1 MRTKVLSSLVAAI
14 ILVSLAATVE
24 LAAQEAQAEIGEP
37 APAFT
42 LPDTYGQEHTLSD
55 YEGKWVVLEWLNY
68 DCPFV
73 RKHYN
78 SGNMQSLQQTYGE
91 KGVVWLAIVS
101 SAPGKQGHF
110 PPDEMNSRSEQ
121 VGSAAAAVLLD
132 PDGTVGR
139 LYGARTTPQMV
150 LIDPSGTV
158 LYNGAIDDKP
168 SARIETLEG
177 AHNYL
182 VAAIEEAMAGKPV
195 SVPTTQPYGC
205 SVKYK

>member
-132 PDGTVGR
+132 PDGT
-139 LYGARTTPQMV
+139 P
-150 LIDPSGTV
+150 
-158 LYNGAIDDKP
+158 NGAH
-168 SARIETLEG
+168 R
-177 AHNYL
+177 
-182 VAAIEEAMAGKPV
+182 
-195 SVPTTQPYGC
+195 SVRDRPLQRGHR
-205 SVKYK
+205 